1 MFDEPSQN
9 QIPGKNQ
16 MTESIEMWNAPN
28 RMLFAWGGV
37 ARIGTYLEELGAECP
52 FIITDEDIKRAGVLD
67 PFLDAVDDAGKDY
80 EVWAGVK
87 PDPTDSVVHEAAE
100 AYNETDGDLILGMGG
115 GSSID
120 TAKAA
125 SILATNDGHILDF
138 VGTGNISN
146 ELPPSIYI
154 PTTAGT
160 GSEVGHWTIVKNTDT
175 NIKEE
180 IGDIKLLADLALV
193 DPELTVSAP
202 ESVKAATGMDVL
214 THAVEAYVSIKAQSQ
229 TSALA
234 LNSIEKANDY
244 LPRAVEYRGDDREAV
259 SKMARASMQAGLAF
273 NGAGLGAVHAIS
285 HQIGGVFGVPHG
297 LANAIILPYVMEYNL
312 PQVPNLMMNI
322 AEALGEDV
330 NRTKPAR
337 VEAYK
342 AIRATRRLAE
352 SIRIPLT
359 LEETAAER
367 NAIPQLA
374 EQALEDGS
382 LTGNPR
388 TTDQTDME
396 AILKNAF
403 EGGLE
408 YEDRL

>member
-1 MFDEPSQN
+1 
-9 QIPGKNQ
+9 

-37 ARIGTYLEELGAECP
+37 TEIGTYLDELGADCP
-52 FIITDEDIKRAGVLD
+52 FIVTDKDIEQAGVLD
-67 PFLDAVDDAGKDY
+67 PLLNAIDDAGKDY
-80 EVWAGVK
+80 EVWSGVK
-87 PDPTDSVVHEAAE
+87 PDPTDSVVHEAADS
-100 AYNETDGDLILGMGG
+100 YNETNGDLILGMGG

-138 VGTGNISN
+138 IGTGNISN

-160 GSEVGHWTIVKNTDT
+160 GSEVGHWTIVKDT
-175 NIKEE
+175 ETNVKEE
-180 IGDIKLLADLALV
+180 IGDVKLLADLALI

-202 ESVKAATGMDVL
+202 DPVKASTGMDVL

-234 LNSIEKANDY
+234 LDSIEKVNNY
-244 LPRAVEYRGDDREAV
+244 LPRAVEYRDNDREAV

-285 HQIGGVFGVPHG
+285 HQIGGMFGVPHG
-297 LANAIILPYVMEYNL
+297 LANAIVLPYVMEYNL
-312 PQVPNLMMNI
+312 PQVPNLMMDI

-330 NRTKPAR
+330 DSTKPAR

-342 AIRATRRLAE
+342 AVRAVRRLAE
-352 SIRIPLT
+352 SVRIPLT
-359 LEETAAER
+359 LKETAAER
-367 NAIPQLA
+367 DAISQLA
-374 EQALEDGS
+374 ERALQDGS

-388 TTDQTDME
+388 TTDQPDME
-396 AILKNAF
+396 SLIENAF
-403 EGGLE
+403 EGGLI
-408 YEDRL
+408 YGDRL